1 MIFPLVTASGQPFSL
16 PSKNSNTISVIFILY
31 RTFIL
36 WSVMNISASSN
47 TCCGCLFVC
56 SGVVSRS
63 VAAGCLVAVKAF
75 NIQSLSS
82 SSLLLCLLNMEQLLS
97 ERAKDNW
104 WTSGARL
111 QRVRE
116 GGWMRG
122 SKETQRQNK
131 SVRVCSFY
139 LWCLC
144 GGGRGWDKRWDHAW
158 ECVTLHKARQW
169 DMTAEA
175 EKNSQ
180 IHKSSKSSSEKK
192 YSMNNFHKSSSLK
205 CSSPVV
211 GWPTTGGGNTRPFHQ
226 FNSKNASSWET
237 LAMTDSFRKH
247 LHI

>member
-116 GGWMRG
+116 GGRMRG

-158 ECVTLHKARQW
+158 ECVTLRKARQW

-192 YSMNNFHKSSSLK
+192 YSMNNFH
-205 CSSPVV
+205 
-211 GWPTTGGGNTRPFHQ
+211 RPFHQ